1 MSQSIATDP
10 NAAAGVSATAEA
22 DGVRSRRGPHPAVLG
37 VASGLLLAMAY
48 EPVGAWW
55 LAWAALV
62 PFLMLVRGGRSAG
75 SVYLGAWLGGL
86 AFWLIAVEWVRASD
100 ASAWPGWLALA
111 LVLSL
116 WWPASLGLIRVMVR
130 RLGLP
135 MLLAAPAA
143 WIGVEYVRGLYPL
156 NGFQWFFLGHSTYR
170 LLPMIQ
176 VADLTGAWGLGV
188 LVMLANAWLVELI
201 ERPRTAE
208 APKGGRRPTRGL
220 VVRSAV
226 VAVAVASSLAY
237 GAVRLSGARF
247 EEGPRLALIQS
258 DIPQV
263 FGGGPDSREVLDTF
277 RRLVDRALADRPD
290 VVVWP
295 ETMFPYGW
303 FDRSPG
309 LSDAEFARQVE
320 ALFPDADPERL
331 AEFGGDVRALLHS
344 WADQAGVP
352 MIVGINSYLF
362 RPEGPSRHNTA
373 LLLEPG
379 REATQS
385 YHKRH
390 LVPFGEYVPLVETVP
405 MVLALTPF
413 EADHMPNLDPGSGP
427 STLSTGGWDF
437 SAAICFEDSVPQV
450 ARLLAGG
457 TGAEGPDVLL
467 NLSNDG
473 WFRGTAAHQL
483 HLANSVLRA
492 VELRVPVARAVNTG
506 TSALV
511 DGNGVVREELPP
523 PERGALPNA
532 AEGVLTVDVPLDPRT
547 SFYARAG
554 DWLPIGCLAL
564 ALGCLP
570 VAAGRSIAGR
580 WRAGRSPA

>member
-1 MSQSIATDP
+1 MSQSIATEP
-10 NAAAGVSATAEA
+10 IRQAEA
-22 DGVRSRRGPHPAVLG
+22 EDDPGAVDSRRGPHPVALG
-37 VASGLLLAMAY
+37 VASGLGLAMAY
-48 EPVGAWW
+48 EPVGVWW
-55 LAWAALV
+55 LAWVALV
-62 PFLMLVRGGRSAG
+62 PLLLLVRSARPAR

-86 AFWLIAVEWVRASD
+86 AFWLVAVEWVRASD
-100 ASAWPGWLALA
+100 ESAWPGWLALA
-111 LVLSL
+111 GVLSI
-116 WWPASLGLIRVMVR
+116 WWPASLGLMRVMVR

-135 MLLAAPAA
+135 LMLAAPAA

-156 NGFQWFFLGHSTYR
+156 NGFQWFFLGHSTYQ
-170 LLPMIQ
+170 LLPLIQ

-188 LVMLANAWLVELI
+188 LVMLANAWAAELI
-201 ERPRTAE
+201 ERPRLVESA
-208 APKGGRRPTRGL
+208 KGGRRPSKGL
-220 VVRSAV
+220 ILRSAV
-226 VAVAVASSLAY
+226 VFGAIGGGLAY
-237 GAVRLSGARF
+237 GSYRLSDARF

-263 FGGGPDSREVLDTF
+263 FGGGPDSRAVLETF
-277 RRLVDRALADRPD
+277 RRLVERALADRPD

-303 FDRSPG
+303 FDVAGDLPDG
-309 LSDAEFARQVE
+309 AFDRQVGGM
-320 ALFPDADPERL
+320 FPEADPDRL
-331 AEFGGDVRALLHS
+331 SEFGTEIRGLLHS

-352 MIVGINSYLF
+352 MIVGINSYVF

-379 REATQS
+379 SEATQS
-385 YHKRH
+385 YHKLH
-390 LVPFGEYVPLVETVP
+390 LVPFGEYVPLVETIP
-405 MVLALTPF
+405 WVLALTPF
-413 EADHMPNLDPGSGP
+413 DADHMPNLDPGTGP
-427 STLSTGGWDF
+427 SMLSTGGWTF
-437 SAAICFEDSVPQV
+437 STAICFEDSVPQV
-450 ARLLAGG
+450 ARLLAGSPDG
-457 TGAEGPDVLL
+457 QAPDVLL

-506 TSALV
+506 TSALI
-511 DGNGVVREELPP
+511 DGNGRVLETLEPPVR
-523 PERGALPNA
+523 GDSPNA

-547 SFYARAG
+547 SVYARAG

-570 VAAGRSIAGR
+570 AAVGRSILGR
-580 WRAGRSPA
+580 RRANA